1 MPSATAEAPSHLPPG
16 LTITGD
22 LTSEQDIVIDGSF
35 EGQLLSPERQVTIR
49 QSARVKGKVVA
60 KAVTIAGAF
69 DGTVVAAA
77 RVTVASTAS
86 VKAHLQ
92 TPSLV
97 LADGAKFD
105 GSVDPTRTEAAMHI
119 AKYRQKHG
127 ETEGS
132 DS

>member
-1 MPSATAEAPSHLPPG
+1 MPSATAEPPSHLPTG

-69 DGTVVAAA
+69 DGTVVAAG

-97 LADGAKFD
+97 LADGATFD
-105 GSVDPTRTEAAMHI
+105 GSVDPNRTEAAMHI

-127 ETEGS
+127 ENESS

>member
-1 MPSATAEAPSHLPPG
+1 MPSATAEPPSHLPTG
-16 LTITGD
+16 LTVSGD
-22 LTSEQDIVIDGSF
+22 LTSDQDVVIDGSF
-35 EGQLLSPERQVTIR
+35 DGQIMSPERQVTIR

-60 KAVTIAGAF
+60 KTVTIAGDF
-69 DGTVVAAA
+69 DGTVVAAG
-77 RVTVASTAS
+77 RVTLANTAS

-105 GSVDPTRTEAAMHI
+105 GSVDPSRTEAAMHI

-127 ETEGS
+127 EGEAGAL
-132 DS
+132 

>member
-1 MPSATAEAPSHLPPG
+1 MPSATAEAPSHLPAG
-16 LTITGD
+16 LTVTGD
-22 LTSEQDIVIDGSF
+22 LSSDQDIVIEGGFDG
-35 EGQLLSPERQVTIR
+35 QIMSPERQVTIR

-60 KAVTIAGAF
+60 RAVTIAGDF
-69 DGTVVAAA
+69 DGTVIAAG
-77 RVTVASTAS
+77 RVTLAGTAS

-105 GSVDPTRTEAAMHI
+105 GSVDPNRTEAAMHI

-127 ETEGS
+127 ENEVS
-132 DS
+132 AS